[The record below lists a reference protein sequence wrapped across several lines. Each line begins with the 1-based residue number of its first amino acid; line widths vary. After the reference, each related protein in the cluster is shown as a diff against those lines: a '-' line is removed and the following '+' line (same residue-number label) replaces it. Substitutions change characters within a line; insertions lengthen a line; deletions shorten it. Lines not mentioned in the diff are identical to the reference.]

1 MQADLAHR
9 ILILTNN
16 LDRFSACAYFRRLS
30 RPWQLIPLAVA
41 NTIISLT
48 KSMGRTYSYS
58 WFGGANAHV
67 PYIQVEPANFVRHA
81 SGHQLAS
88 GTITHANRR
97 CAMMGD
103 RQPLLF
109 VRTTDGMRACW
120 YITWRRT
127 IPQQWNLKRR
137 EEAAS
142 VSPGARKA
150 KWQGLSG
157 AYPGGICDSA
167 SIDMH

>member
-88 GTITHANRR
+88 RTITHANRR

-109 VRTTDGMRACW
+109 VRTTDGMRGCW
-120 YITWRRT
+120 YITLATNHSSTMEPQEARGSRIGFSRRAESQMAR
-127 IPQQWNLKRR
+127 PQQ
-137 EEAAS
+137 
-142 VSPGARKA
+142 
-150 KWQGLSG
+150 
-157 AYPGGICDSA
+157 GISRW
-167 SIDMH
+167 DMR